1 MSAPENLQGLERAV
15 ATSLW
20 RSKPVWL
27 VHLVVNA
34 GLVLLAYTWLWIPD
48 ATLWELALT
57 ALVVLVFFVVLLWLH
72 GATLAHFRRLHSG
85 QSAGFWR
92 ALRGTPPRLP
102 AITAWAMLALLFYLL
117 AAVLAAALTVAAAL
131 SASALTGFLRTPIS
145 PETMGRLYLAL
156 LRVAGWILLPL
167 FLLPL
172 GSVAADE
179 GRRGMGRRGWGP
191 AWRACRCFRY
201 WLNYFAVFLLGAYLP
216 LWLINWVPSLEGLFS
231 QSASL
236 LVRFSLAYL
245 LMVTSW
251 LWLVSLVGRLT
262 GPSPFMPQLEDTPE
276 AESAG
281 AEEESAAASAE
292 PSADSV

>member
-1 MSAPENLQGLERAV
+1 MNAPENLQGLERAV

-34 GLVLLAYTWLWIPD
+34 GLILLAYTWLWISD

-57 ALVVLVFFVVLLWLH
+57 ALVAGVFFVVLLWLH

-92 ALRGTPPRLP
+92 TLRGTLPRLP
-102 AITAWAMLALLFYLL
+102 AITAWAMLAFLFWLL
-117 AAVLAAALTVAAAL
+117 AAVLAAVLIVAAAL
-131 SASALTGFLRTPIS
+131 SASALTGFFRTPIS
-145 PETMGRLYLAL
+145 PETIGRMYLAF

-172 GSVAADE
+172 ASVVADE
-179 GRRGMGRRGWGP
+179 GRRGLGRRGWRL
-191 AWRACRCFRY
+191 AWRACRRFRY
-201 WLNYFAVFLLGAYLP
+201 WLNYFAVFLLGVYLP

-245 LMVTSW
+245 LMVSSW
-251 LWLVSLVGRLT
+251 LWLASLVGRLT
-262 GPSPFMPQLEDTPE
+262 GPSPFVPPLEDTPVPE
-276 AESAG
+276 PAG
-281 AEEESAAASAE
+281 AEEESAAASAKL
-292 PSADSV
+292 SADGV